1 MIVACEICPHLIGKK
16 RAQRPGRC
24 QEARAHVLLRSKL
37 KDSTFTCTARC
48 VSMFTPRKF
57 AVLLDS
63 HNNNDG
69 QDISN
74 WHRLA
79 KRLIGRKF
87 DESTVQSDMKH
98 WLFKVINAEG
108 GRPKIQVKFKG
119 EAKQFSAEEV
129 SSMVLIKMK
138 ETAEAFLGLTVK
150 DAVIT
155 VPASF
160 NDSQRQATK
169 DAGEIAGLNVLRLIN
184 KPTAAAIAYE
194 LDKKGGAERNVL
206 IFDLGADTHLGGEDF
221 DNRMVNHFVA
231 EFKRKHKKDLSTNPR
246 ALRRLRTAWEDAKRE
261 LSSSTQVSI
270 KIDSLFD
277 GINFYTDITRA
288 RFEELCDDLF
298 RSTID
303 YVEKALRDANMTKD
317 QVHDIVLVGG
327 STRIPKVQKLLFVF
341 FPKIDLN
348 KQNVP
353 DEAVAFGAAVQASIL
368 CGVMTSLIK
377 QNTTIPTKTSQTF
390 TTHSDNQP
398 DVLIQVFKGERFL
411 AKDNKLL
418 GEFELIGIP
427 PAPRGVPK
435 IQVTL
440 DIDKLTTKEARKKLN
455 LCEQIKEATSG
466 VKKAAQEHGVKA
478 FFDAGIQQFGAFTPA
493 IHSNILESYCSSM
506 KEVTE
511 NHEWLMSNRLAE
523 KKELED
529 RLKEVEDV
537 CSPIIKKLYESV
549 GGADEPGANMLEITN
564 EDEAEEVDLS
574 CS

>member
-206 IFDLGADTHLGGEDF
+206 IFDLGADF

-440 DIDKLTTKEARKKLN
+440 DIGGLSELN
-455 LCEQIKEATSG
+455 GILIVSI
-466 VKKAAQEHGVKA
+466 EHGVKA